1 MMVERRKKIFNI
13 ISKRFL
19 ESIIDDVSSIYVGV
33 IDNSID
39 IYSLKAEIKLGLLY
53 AFKAA
58 DSKFKA
64 YEIYSRIQACLISE
78 EDSCILIKVNIDGD
92 YPNSVKEY
100 LLKYIQKC
108 LYSLRVEYDGRIS
121 ISALLHYHCEIMND
135 REVLFTYTPS
145 GNNNYG
151 CDSRMWAAALATYV
165 KKCTPSNY
173 RRVYKKVNN
182 YMHTRVSKYNF
193 MLRSGNISEE
203 TYEYK
208 MNYLRWMVMFI
219 DVISSDRCVPDYEKV
234 ENRMR
239 GLKKIQ

>member
-1 MMVERRKKIFNI
+1 MIALKNTNEMIILNLFKMIVTKSLSVSLVTKSTSELIMLCGKVYSLFYNVRELLNKERLFRIVESGERDIDINDSRGQAKALLLFSVINSVSILFFCLFKGDSMMVERRKKTFNI

-33 IDNSID
+33 LDNSID
-39 IYSLKAEIKLGLLY
+39 IYSLKAEIKFGLLY

-58 DSKFKA
+58 GSKFKA

-121 ISALLHYHCEIMND
+121 I
-135 REVLFTYTPS
+135 
-145 GNNNYG
+145 
-151 CDSRMWAAALATYV
+151 
-165 KKCTPSNY
+165 
-173 RRVYKKVNN
+173 
-182 YMHTRVSKYNF
+182 
-193 MLRSGNISEE
+193 
-203 TYEYK
+203 
-208 MNYLRWMVMFI
+208 
-219 DVISSDRCVPDYEKV
+219 
-234 ENRMR
+234 
-239 GLKKIQ
+239 

>member
-1 MMVERRKKIFNI
+1 MMVERRKKTFNI

-33 IDNSID
+33 LDNSID

-58 DSKFKA
+58 GSKFKT

-108 LYSLRVEYDGRIS
+108 LYSLKVEYDGRIS
-121 ISALLHYHCEIMND
+121 ISALLHYRCETMND
-135 REVLFTYTPS
+135 REVLFTYTPN

-173 RRVYKKVNN
+173 QRVYKKVNN
-182 YMHTRVSKYNF
+182 YMHTRASKYNF
-193 MLRSGNISEE
+193 MLRSGSISEE

-208 MNYLRWMVMFI
+208 MNYLR
-219 DVISSDRCVPDYEKV
+219 
-234 ENRMR
+234 
-239 GLKKIQ
+239 

>member
-1 MMVERRKKIFNI
+1 MVERRKKTFNI

-33 IDNSID
+33 LDNNID
-39 IYSLKAEIKLGLLY
+39 IYSLKAEIKFGLLY

-58 DSKFKA
+58 GSKFKA

-100 LLKYIQKC
+100 LLKCIQKC

-121 ISALLHYHCEIMND
+121 ISALLHYRCWTMND
-135 REVLFTYTPS
+135 REVLFTYTPN

-165 KKCTPSNY
+165 KKCTLYNLH
-173 RRVYKKVNN
+173 RVYSKVNN
-182 YMHTRVSKYNF
+182 YLQTRASKYGF
-193 MLRSGNISEE
+193 MLRNGDISEE

-208 MNYLRWMVMFI
+208 MNYLRWMVIFI
-219 DVISSDRCVPDYEKV
+219 NVLKSGRYTPNYIEVEK
-234 ENRMR
+234 RMR
-239 GLKKIQ
+239 FLKEM

>member
-1 MMVERRKKIFNI
+1 MYLLFM
-13 ISKRFL
+13 S
-19 ESIIDDVSSIYVGV
+19 GV
-33 IDNSID
+33 LDNSID

-58 DSKFKA
+58 GSKFKA
-64 YEIYSRIQACLISE
+64 YEIYSRIQACIISE

-121 ISALLHYHCEIMND
+121 ISALLHYRCEAMND
-135 REVLFTYTPS
+135 REVLFTYTPN

-173 RRVYKKVNN
+173 QRVYKKVNN
-182 YMHTRVSKYNF
+182 YMHTRASKYNF
-193 MLRSGNISEE
+193 MLRSGSISEE

-208 MNYLRWMVMFI
+208 MNYLRWMLMFI
-219 DVISSDRCVPDYEKV
+219 DVFS
-234 ENRMR
+234 
-239 GLKKIQ
+239 

>member
-1 MMVERRKKIFNI
+1 MVERRKKTFNI

-33 IDNSID
+33 LDNSID

-58 DSKFKA
+58 GSKFKA

-100 LLKYIQKC
+100 LLKHIQKC
-108 LYSLRVEYDGRIS
+108 LYSFRVKYDGRIS
-121 ISALLHYHCEIMND
+121 ISALLHYRCWTMND
-135 REVLFTYTPS
+135 REVLFTYTPN

-165 KKCTPSNY
+165 KKCTLYNLH
-173 RRVYKKVNN
+173 RVYSKVNN
-182 YMHTRVSKYNF
+182 YLQTRASKYGF
-193 MLRSGNISEE
+193 MLRNGDISEE

-208 MNYLRWMVMFI
+208 MNYLRWMVIFI
-219 DVISSDRCVPDYEKV
+219 NVLKSGRYTPNYIEVEK
-234 ENRMR
+234 RMR
-239 GLKKIQ
+239 FLKEM

>member
-1 MMVERRKKIFNI
+1 MVERRKKTFNI

-33 IDNSID
+33 LDNSID
-39 IYSLKAEIKLGLLY
+39 IYSLKAEIKFGLLY
-53 AFKAA
+53 AFKATG
-58 DSKFKA
+58 SKFKA
-64 YEIYSRIQACLISE
+64 YEVYSRIQACLISE

-100 LLKYIQKC
+100 LLKCIQKC

-121 ISALLHYHCEIMND
+121 ISALLHYRCETMND
-135 REVLFTYTPS
+135 REVLFTYTPN

-173 RRVYKKVNN
+173 QRVYKKVNN
-182 YMHTRVSKYNF
+182 YMHTRASKYNF
-193 MLRSGNISEE
+193 MLCSGSISEE

-208 MNYLRWMVMFI
+208 MNYLRWMVIFI
-219 DVISSDRCVPDYEKV
+219 NVLKSGRYTPNYIEVEK
-234 ENRMR
+234 RMR
-239 GLKKIQ
+239 FLKEM

>member
-1 MMVERRKKIFNI
+1 MVERRKKTFNI

-33 IDNSID
+33 LDNSID
-39 IYSLKAEIKLGLLY
+39 IYSLKAEIKFGLLY
-53 AFKAA
+53 AFKATG
-58 DSKFKA
+58 SKFKA
-64 YEIYSRIQACLISE
+64 YEVYSRVQACLISE

-100 LLKYIQKC
+100 LLKCIQKC
-108 LYSLRVEYDGRIS
+108 LYSLRVGYDGRIN
-121 ISALLHYHCEIMND
+121 ISALLHYRCETMND
-135 REVLFTYTPS
+135 REVLFTYTPN

-151 CDSRMWAAALATYV
+151 CDSRMWAVALATYV

-173 RRVYKKVNN
+173 QRVYKKVNN
-182 YMHTRVSKYNF
+182 YMHTRASKYNF
-193 MLRSGNISEE
+193 MLRIGSISEE

-219 DVISSDRCVPDYEKV
+219 DVISSDRRVPDYEKV

>member
-1 MMVERRKKIFNI
+1 MVERRKKTFNI

-33 IDNSID
+33 LDNNIDF
-39 IYSLKAEIKLGLLY
+39 YSLKAEIKLGLLY

-58 DSKFKA
+58 GSKFRA

-78 EDSCILIKVNIDGD
+78 EDSCILIKVDIDGD
-92 YPNSVKEY
+92 YLNSVKEY

-121 ISALLHYHCEIMND
+121 ISALLHYRCETMND
-135 REVLFTYTPS
+135 REVLFTYTPN

-173 RRVYKKVNN
+173 QRVYKRLITICTQGHLSTILCYV
-182 YMHTRVSKYNF
+182 VAA
-193 MLRSGNISEE
+193 
-203 TYEYK
+203 
-208 MNYLRWMVMFI
+208 
-219 DVISSDRCVPDYEKV
+219 
-234 ENRMR
+234 
-239 GLKKIQ
+239 

>member
-1 MMVERRKKIFNI
+1 MVERKKKTFNI
-13 ISKRFL
+13 ISKKFL
-19 ESIIDDVSSIYVGV
+19 ESIIGDVSSIYVGV
-33 IDNSID
+33 LDSSID
-39 IYSLKAEIKLGLLY
+39 IDSLEEEINNGILRV
-53 AFKAA
+53 FKEA
-58 DSKFKA
+58 DDKFKA
-64 YEIYSRIQACLISE
+64 YDIFTIPQMCLASK
-78 EDSCILIKVNIDGD
+78 DSSCILIKVNIDGD

-100 LLKYIQKC
+100 LLKHIQKC
-108 LYSLRVEYDGRIS
+108 LYSFRVKYDGRIS
-121 ISALLHYHCEIMND
+121 ISALLHYRCWTMND
-135 REVLFTYTPS
+135 REVLFTYTPN

-173 RRVYKKVNN
+173 QRVYKKVNN
-182 YMHTRVSKYNF
+182 YMHTRASKYNF
-193 MLRSGNISEE
+193 MLRSGNTSEE

>member
-1 MMVERRKKIFNI
+1 MVERRKKTFNI

-33 IDNSID
+33 LDSNID
-39 IYSLKAEIKLGLLY
+39 IYSLKEEIRLDLLH

-58 DSKFKA
+58 GSKFKS
-64 YEIYSRIQACLISE
+64 YEIYSSIQACLISE

-92 YPNSVKEY
+92 YPNSIKEY

-108 LYSLRVEYDGRIS
+108 LYHLRVGYDGRIS
-121 ISALLHYHCEIMND
+121 ISALLHYHCVTMND
-135 REVLFTYTPS
+135 REVLFTYTPN

-173 RRVYKKVNN
+173 LRIYKKVNN
-182 YMHTRVSKYNF
+182 YMHTRASKYSF
-193 MLRSGNISEE
+193 MLRSGSISEE

-219 DVISSDRCVPDYEKV
+219 DVLSSDRCIPDYEEV

-239 GLKKIQ
+239 GLKKI

>member
-1 MMVERRKKIFNI
+1 MMVERRKKTFNI

-33 IDNSID
+33 LDNNID
-39 IYSLKAEIKLGLLY
+39 IYSLKAEIKFGLLY

-58 DSKFKA
+58 GSKFKA

-100 LLKYIQKC
+100 LLKCIQKC

-121 ISALLHYHCEIMND
+121 ISALLHYRCWTMND
-135 REVLFTYTPS
+135 REVLFTYTPN

-165 KKCTPSNY
+165 KKCTLYNLH
-173 RRVYKKVNN
+173 RVYSKVNN
-182 YMHTRVSKYNF
+182 YLQTRASKYGF
-193 MLRSGNISEE
+193 MLRNGDISEE

-208 MNYLRWMVMFI
+208 MNYLRWMVIFI
-219 DVISSDRCVPDYEKV
+219 NVLKSGRYTPNYIEVEK
-234 ENRMR
+234 RMR
-239 GLKKIQ
+239 FLKEM

>member
-1 MMVERRKKIFNI
+1 MMVERRKKTFNI

-33 IDNSID
+33 LDNSID
-39 IYSLKAEIKLGLLY
+39 IYSLKAEIKLGILY

-58 DSKFKA
+58 GSKFKA

-100 LLKYIQKC
+100 LLKCIQKC

-121 ISALLHYHCEIMND
+121 ISALLHYRCETMND
-135 REVLFTYTPS
+135 REVLFTYTPN

-151 CDSRMWAAALATYV
+151 CDSRMWAAALAT
-165 KKCTPSNY
+165 
-173 RRVYKKVNN
+173 
-182 YMHTRVSKYNF
+182 
-193 MLRSGNISEE
+193 
-203 TYEYK
+203 
-208 MNYLRWMVMFI
+208 
-219 DVISSDRCVPDYEKV
+219 
-234 ENRMR
+234 
-239 GLKKIQ
+239 

>member
-1 MMVERRKKIFNI
+1 MVERRKKTFNI

-33 IDNSID
+33 LDNSID
-39 IYSLKAEIKLGLLY
+39 IYSLKAEIKFGLLY

-58 DSKFKA
+58 GSKFKA

-100 LLKYIQKC
+100 LLKHIQKC
-108 LYSLRVEYDGRIS
+108 LYSFRVKYDGRIS
-121 ISALLHYHCEIMND
+121 ISALLHYRCWTMND
-135 REVLFTYTPS
+135 REVLFTYTPN

-165 KKCTPSNY
+165 KKCTLYNLH
-173 RRVYKKVNN
+173 RVYSKVNN
-182 YMHTRVSKYNF
+182 YLQTRASKYGF
-193 MLRSGNISEE
+193 MLRNGDISEE

-208 MNYLRWMVMFI
+208 MNYLRWMVIFI
-219 DVISSDRCVPDYEKV
+219 NVLKSDRYTPNYIEVEK
-234 ENRMR
+234 RMR
-239 GLKKIQ
+239 FLKEM

>member
-1 MMVERRKKIFNI
+1 MVERRKKTFNI

-19 ESIIDDVSSIYVGV
+19 ESIIDDVSAIYIGV
-33 IDNSID
+33 LDNSID
-39 IYSLKAEIKLGLLY
+39 IYSLKEEIRLAILY
-53 AFKAA
+53 AFKASG
-58 DSKFKA
+58 SKFKS
-64 YEIYSRIQACLISE
+64 YEIYSNIQACLISE

-108 LYSLRVEYDGRIS
+108 LYSLRVGYDGGVS
-121 ISALLHYHCEIMND
+121 ISALLHYHCETMND
-135 REVLFTYTPS
+135 REVLFTYTPN

-165 KKCTPSNY
+165 KKCTKSNY

-182 YMHTRVSKYNF
+182 YMHTRASKYNF
-193 MLRSGNISEE
+193 MLRSGSIGEE

-219 DVISSDRCVPDYEKV
+219 DVLNSDKCIPDYDEVEK
-234 ENRMR
+234 RMR
-239 GLKKIQ
+239 GLKEI